1 MFFLA
6 RAVFFWS
13 RKEGEA
19 VCGSQQFFSSSFA
32 AEKKDGQIIQVF
44 CSRKEAAISSV
55 FGYFFYKKVFLLIIF
70 RGDFS
75 GEIFIN
81 LS

>member
-19 VCGSQQFFSSSFA
+19 VCGLQQFFSSSFA
-32 AEKKDGQIIQVF
+32 AKKKKDGQIIPVF
-44 CSRKEAAISSV
+44 CSRKEAAI
-55 FGYFFYKKVFLLIIF
+55 
-70 RGDFS
+70 
-75 GEIFIN
+75 
-81 LS
+81 

>member
-1 MFFLA
+1 MQCFFLA

-32 AEKKDGQIIQVF
+32 AKKKEGWPDNPGFLQQKRGSHIICFWVYFLQKGFLINQI
-44 CSRKEAAISSV
+44 
-55 FGYFFYKKVFLLIIF
+55 
-70 RGDFS
+70 
-75 GEIFIN
+75 
-81 LS
+81 